1 MQLVQER
8 TRYDRY
14 ADWILIAAAASS
26 SSQPLA
32 GASGGREATGA
43 AAFTTSAAA
52 RWSSCTT
59 TTCTAAS
66 EKQCDDEDASGPC
79 GPWPADTSASA
90 LLAAEPGRRK
100 LHRLFS
106 LTDDVADGVGSG
118 TDSTDLERH

>member
-32 GASGGREATGA
+32 GAGA
-43 AAFTTSAAA
+43 AAFATSATA

-66 EKQCDDEDASGPC
+66 EKQCDDEDASGPS
-79 GPWPADTSASA
+79 GPWPPDAPASA
-90 LLAAEPGRRK
+90 LPAAGPGRRK

-106 LTDDVADGVGSG
+106 LTDDVADVVGSG
-118 TDSTDLERH
+118 TDNTD

>member
-1 MQLVQER
+1 M
-8 TRYDRY
+8 
-14 ADWILIAAAASS
+14 AA
-26 SSQPLA
+26 LA
-32 GASGGREATGA
+32 
-43 AAFTTSAAA
+43 TSATA

-118 TDSTDLERH
+118 TDSTD